1 MHVPRRFDDSR
12 LFVESMNKR
21 GVQPL
26 LSILDEIGG
35 WPIITGR
42 NEWNESRQKWQ
53 NIDDYYAHLRGFHLL
68 HDVRVATY
76 GANAKEKTAVVS
88 VVASILQRCNNFAK
102 FVLTIILSAGRSQ
115 HATVLVDVVGIFQF
129 S

>member
-1 MHVPRRFDDSR
+1 MSRRFDDSR

-42 NEWNESRQKWQ
+42 NEWNESGQKWQ
-53 NIDDYYAHLRGFHLL
+53 NIDDYYAHLHGFHLL

-76 GANAKEKTAVVS
+76 GANAREKTAVVS
-88 VVASILQRCNNFAK
+88 VVASILQRFAAT
-102 FVLTIILSAGRSQ
+102 LQNSTIILSAGRSQ
-115 HATVLVDVVGIFQF
+115 HATVLVDVVGIFQ
-129 S
+129 SS